1 MQQNFS
7 FLVLCGLILPPS
19 KYLAS
24 ATTLMIFDFC
34 YRYEG
39 IKNYIYSSAQNN
51 SIGNLVPWSV
61 TTEKDNDKDNDNN
74 KDKYIKKAPS
84 NILLTFG
91 TFD

>member
-1 MQQNFS
+1 
-7 FLVLCGLILPPS
+7 
-19 KYLAS
+19 
-24 ATTLMIFDFC
+24 MIFDFC

-61 TTEKDNDKDNDNN
+61 TTEKDNDNN

-84 NILLTFG
+84 KILLTFG